1 MGRFWVKYRL
11 GIVLL
16 LAIVVRL
23 VCMVAFAP
31 VLDFT
36 LTGNA
41 IHGSE
46 AYDDY
51 ARNLIATGIYG
62 RTPLDGS
69 GEIAADAAVPPL
81 YSYALA
87 SVYGLFGRGYVQVAI
102 FHIVLDAISLIL
114 LYDIARRL
122 FTQGSLWGLSTGEW
136 VGLLGSLFFAFYPYL
151 IFQNLTL
158 IDTPFW
164 IVWLHAFVWLVILLR
179 EQPGLNARTWGIA
192 IAAGVILGL
201 SLLTRPIMPFFA
213 LFVALWYLFRL
224 NLWQTIIRL
233 APVAVVGGL
242 VLLPWI
248 IRNFGLYDAFVPM
261 TTTSGANLWQGNS
274 EWTIPVFRAGYDVQ
288 WTAPDTVAPRD
299 TREAD
304 AERFALSMQF
314 WQENPDKLPELF
326 WVKFLIHWSIEIA
339 PRFNPQPNEAFQIND
354 NGELEIVRADGS
366 IAGVTDA
373 NTSYDSGLLNTVGRP
388 VHVIYFGGLLLL
400 AIIGTLLSFRIW
412 REASLLWFVQI
423 SMTLVYVL
431 FHPST
436 RYRSPSDP
444 LLFLLSAYAIV
455 WLMQRIAARRSVAKM
470 PVPQ

>member
-1 MGRFWVKYRL
+1 MGRFGVKYRFGL
-11 GIVLL
+11 VLL

-23 VCMVAFAP
+23 GCMVAFAP
-31 VLDFT
+31 MLDFT
-36 LTGNA
+36 LPGNA

-51 ARNLIATGIYG
+51 AQNLIETGMYG

-69 GEIAADAAVPPL
+69 GEIVPDAAVPPL

-87 SVYGLFGRGYVQVAI
+87 VIYGLFGRGFVQVAL

-114 LYDIARRL
+114 LYDIGRRL
-122 FTQGSLWGLSTGEW
+122 FRQGSLWGVPTGEW
-136 VGLLGSLFFAFYPYL
+136 VGLLGGLFFAVYPYL

-164 IVWLHAFVWLVILLR
+164 IVWLHAFVWLVIILR
-179 EQPGLNARTWGIA
+179 EQPALNARTWGVA
-192 IAAGVILGL
+192 IAAGVVLGL
-201 SLLTRPIMPFFA
+201 SLLARPIMPFFA
-213 LFVALWYLFRL
+213 VFVALWYLFRL
-224 NLWQTIIRL
+224 SLWQTIARL
-233 APVAVVGGL
+233 LPVALVGGL
-242 VLLPWI
+242 VLVPWI
-248 IRNFGLYDAFVPM
+248 VRNYGLYDAFVPM

-274 EWTIPVFRAGYDVQ
+274 EWTIPVFKAGYDVQ

-314 WQENPDKLPELF
+314 WRENPDKLPELF
-326 WVKFLIHWSIEIA
+326 WVKFLIHWSVDIA
-339 PRFNPQPNEAFQIND
+339 PRYNPQPNEAFQIND
-354 NGELEIVRADGS
+354 DGELEIVRADGS

-388 VHVIYFGGLLLL
+388 VHIVYFGGLLLL
-400 AIIGTLLSFRIW
+400 AILGTLLSIRIW
-412 REASLLWFVQI
+412 REASLLWLVQI

-431 FHPST
+431 FHSST
-436 RYRSPSDP
+436 RYRAPSDP
-444 LLFLLSAYAIV
+444 LLFLLSAYALV
-455 WLMQRIAARRSVAKM
+455 WLMQWVTARRSVAR
-470 PVPQ
+470 